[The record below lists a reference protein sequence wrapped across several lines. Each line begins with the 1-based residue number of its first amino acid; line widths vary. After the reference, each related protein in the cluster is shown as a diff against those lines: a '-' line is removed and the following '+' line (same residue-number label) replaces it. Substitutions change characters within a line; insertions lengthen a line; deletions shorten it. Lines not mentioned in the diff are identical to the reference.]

1 MRKIFILILLLT
13 ASVAMNAKVDLPS
26 VFGDNMVL
34 QRNSSVAFWGTA
46 KPDSK
51 VSIKPSWTKAKT
63 QVQADA
69 DGKWFARVQTPEA
82 GGPYTVTLS
91 DGEKLVLDNVLIG
104 EVWFCSGQ
112 SNMEMF
118 V

>member
-1 MRKIFILILLLT
+1 M
-13 ASVAMNAKVDLPS
+13 ASAMLHAKVELPS

-34 QRNSSVAFWGTA
+34 QRNASVAFWGKA
-46 KPDSK
+46 DAGSK
-51 VSIKPSWTKAKT
+51 VTIKPSWTKAKT

-69 DGKWFARVQTPEA
+69 DGKWFARVDTPDA
-82 GGPYTVTLS
+82 GGPYSVTVS
-91 DGEKLVLDNVLIG
+91 DGDKLVLNNVLIG

-118 V
+118 VKGFKGQPVEG